1 MPERLGVD
9 VVERMVGSLGVRKAI
24 MVTVAFTG
32 LVALVIGGLGLVE
45 MRSVAVRGDEM
56 YRQAVEPAETLSK
69 LHELVWKFRFSALST
84 TVATTDQARQTFT
97 AMQDQTRRDIDAGI
111 EAYGRFDLA
120 AGQRD
125 GNASFKQAW
134 QEFLTLRDQAQQLRD
149 QRRMVEF
156 EGLRVQK
163 LNPAA
168 DRLIAVLDNL
178 TAVSVRIGQARL
190 AAVRNTYS
198 QSWLTV
204 SIVLVAGLLM
214 ALLLARLV
222 AGTIIRPLQRLR
234 HTLQAVAG
242 GDLTQTVD
250 VAARNE
256 LGEMAA
262 SLNAAT
268 TQMRAAVGTLAGSS
282 TGLAGRAA
290 QLERTSQ
297 DLERS
302 AQRTSE
308 RVASIGQDLGSVS
321 SSVQSVAGGADEM
334 GQSIRQISASASEA
348 ATVARDGV
356 EVAAATEDIMKRLGV
371 SSAEIGNVVKVI
383 TAIAEQTNLL
393 ALNATIEAARAGESG
408 KGFAVV
414 AGEVKD
420 LAQETAKATEEIGR
434 RVQAIQ
440 ADTGSAVES
449 IASVSEVIR
458 RINEYQTTIAAAV
471 EEQSATAS
479 GMAGD
484 LNVAAG
490 GTERIG
496 GGMGEVVQAADGTR
510 DGAATARAAAAE
522 LSTMSAELRTAVS
535 TFRY

>member
-1 MPERLGVD
+1 MLERLGVD
-9 VVERMVGSLGVRKAI
+9 VVERVVGSLGVRTAI
-24 MVTVAFTG
+24 MVTVVVTG
-32 LVALVIGGLGLVE
+32 LVALVIGVLGLLQT
-45 MRSVAVRGDEM
+45 RSVAAQGDEM
-56 YRQAVEPAETLSK
+56 YRRAVAPAETLGK
-69 LHELVWKFRFSALST
+69 LHELVWKFRYSAL
-84 TVATTDQARQTFT
+84 ATTTSAGDQARQTFT
-97 AMQDQTRRDIDAGI
+97 AMQEQTLKDLNAGI
-111 EAYGRFDLA
+111 EAYGRFDLTTE
-120 AGQRD
+120 QRD
-125 GNASFKQAW
+125 AFASFKQSW
-134 QEFLTLRDQAQQLRD
+134 QGYLTLRDQAQQLSAQGRTAD
-149 QRRMVEF
+149 LEA
-156 EGLRVQK
+156 LRVQK
-163 LNPAA
+163 LNPSADQTIAA
-168 DRLIAVLDNL
+168 LDNM
-178 TAVSVRIGQARL
+178 TAISVRIGEARL
-190 AAVRNTYS
+190 AAARDTYS
-198 QSWLTV
+198 QARLTL
-204 SIVLVAGLLM
+204 SIVLVGG
-214 ALLLARLV
+214 LLLALILAGLV

-234 HTLQAVAG
+234 QALQALAG

-250 VAARNE
+250 VTARNE
-256 LGEMAA
+256 LGEMAV
-262 SLNAAT
+262 SVNAAT
-268 TQMRAAVGTLAGSS
+268 AQMRAAVGTLAGSS

-290 QLERTSQ
+290 QLEQTSQ

-321 SSVQSVAGGADEM
+321 SSVHSVAGGAGEM

-356 EVAAATEDIMKRLGV
+356 EVAAATEDIMKRLGM

-471 EEQSATAS
+471 EEQSATAG

-490 GTERIG
+490 GAERIG
-496 GGMGEVVQAADGTR
+496 GGMREVVQAADSTR

-522 LSTMSAELRTAVS
+522 LSEMSAELRTAVS
-535 TFRY
+535 AFRY

>member
-1 MPERLGVD
+1 
-9 VVERMVGSLGVRKAI
+9 MVGSLGVRKAI
-24 MVTVAFTG
+24 MVTVAVTG
-32 LVALVIGGLGLVE
+32 LVALVIGVLGLVQT
-45 MRSVAVRGDEM
+45 RSVAAQSDEM
-56 YRQAVEPAETLSK
+56 YRRAVAPAETLGK
-69 LHELVWKFRFSALST
+69 LHELVWKFRYSAL
-84 TVATTDQARQTFT
+84 ATTTSAGDQARQTFA
-97 AMQDQTRRDIDAGI
+97 AMQDQTLKDLNAGA
-111 EAYGRFDLA
+111 EAYGRFDLTA
-120 AGQRD
+120 EQR
-125 GNASFKQAW
+125 GAFASFQQSW
-134 QEFLTLRDQAQQLRD
+134 QEFLTLRDQAQQLSAQGRTAELD
-149 QRRMVEF
+149 AM
-156 EGLRVQK
+156 RVQK

-168 DRLIAVLDNL
+168 DRTIAALDNL
-178 TAVSVRIGQARL
+178 TAISVRIGEARL
-190 AAVRNTYS
+190 AAARDTYS
-198 QSWLTV
+198 QARLSLT
-204 SIVLVAGLLM
+204 IVLVAGLLV
-214 ALLLARLV
+214 ALILAGLV
-222 AGTIIRPLQRLR
+222 AGAIIRPLQRLR
-234 HTLQAVAG
+234 QALQALAG

-250 VAARNE
+250 VTTRNE

-262 SLNAAT
+262 SVNAAT
-268 TQMRAAVGTLAGSS
+268 AHMRAAVGTLAGSS
-282 TGLAGRAA
+282 TGLSGRAA
-290 QLERTSQ
+290 QLEQTSQ

-321 SSVQSVAGGADEM
+321 SSVHSVAGGAGEM

-356 EVAAATEDIMKRLGV
+356 EVAAATEDIMKRLGM

-471 EEQSATAS
+471 EEQSATAG

-490 GTERIG
+490 GAERIG
-496 GGMGEVVQAADGTR
+496 GGMSEVVQAADSTR

-522 LSTMSAELRTAVS
+522 LSVMSAELRTAVS
-535 TFRY
+535 AFRY